1 VVSSFSVTFMIN
13 WNLPHFEI
21 FKLLW

>member
-1 VVSSFSVTFMIN
+1 VVSSFSVSFTIN